1 LTCATDGNLG
11 AHLDHLARAGYVQVT
26 KAFVGRRPAPRSK
39 PGRKG
44 VRRSPA
50 TSDSWSRS
58 LKAREGEVAAP
69 LSPRDH
75 TMIAM
80 LESRPEVHKVI
91 THRPPAE

>member
-1 LTCATDGNLG
+1 
-11 AHLDHLARAGYVQVT
+11 
-26 KAFVGRRPAPRSK
+26 
-39 PGRKG
+39 
-44 VRRSPA
+44 
-50 TSDSWSRS
+50 